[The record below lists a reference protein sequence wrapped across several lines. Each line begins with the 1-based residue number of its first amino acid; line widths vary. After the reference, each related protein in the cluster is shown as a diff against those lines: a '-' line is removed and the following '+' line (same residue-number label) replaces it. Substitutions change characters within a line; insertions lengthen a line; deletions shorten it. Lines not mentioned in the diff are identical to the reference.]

1 MEVKLRKEEK
11 KMELELNVQ
20 NEKMV
25 TQYEEMEVVEELGD
39 GAFLTGVV
47 VGIVVAGGAILLT

>member
-39 GAFLTGVV
+39 GAFLTGVA
-47 VGIVVAGGAILLT
+47 VGIAIGGAIILT

>member
-25 TQYEEMEVVEELGD
+25 TQYEEMEIVEELGD
-39 GAFLTGVV
+39 GAFWAGVATGV
-47 VGIVVAGGAILLT
+47 ALGGAIILT

>member
-39 GAFLTGVV
+39 GAFLTGVATGIL
-47 VGIVVAGGAILLT
+47 VGTAIVLT